1 VATGTRAG
9 SACMEATALPGPSQG
24 SDSATALPQVSRLG
38 SKTCG
43 GRELGRECP
52 EGVHG
57 ALSGNSQSSEGG
69 PTLLW

>member
-1 VATGTRAG
+1 MATGTRAC

-38 SKTCG
+38 SKTRG

-69 PTLLW
+69 STLLW